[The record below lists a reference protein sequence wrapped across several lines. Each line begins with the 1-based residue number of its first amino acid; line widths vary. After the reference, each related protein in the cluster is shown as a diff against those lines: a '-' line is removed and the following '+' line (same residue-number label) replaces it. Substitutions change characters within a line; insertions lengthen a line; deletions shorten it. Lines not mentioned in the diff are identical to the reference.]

1 MEEHIKTF
9 NVEVNPRSD
18 MDFENIF
25 GSAPPVFGSNLLFT
39 SAIKS
44 HPLKEHM

>member
-1 MEEHIKTF
+1 METF
-9 NVEVNPRSD
+9 STAVNPSSHTA
-18 MDFENIF
+18 FENLS

-44 HPLKEHM
+44 HPL